1 MSYTPPAYTA
11 ANTSFQGSAAYTP
24 PAYNAANA
32 SFAPTITNIEMV
44 VTCVS
49 ASGVPRATGSQ
60 QVAWAAAVSAA
71 GTPFVTSF
79 AGLSANV
86 LGTQLVGVPV
96 VHILQQIGWVEA
108 VAVAGMPAV
117 SIVQQV
123 GLITGT
129 GLTGNPSVVG
139 LQQVAL
145 AIGAPAIGTPATL
158 SRTGFLALAQ
168 PLPALG
174 IPQGTASSG
183 YRLLAQ
189 PLPSLGTPRVFAWSL
204 PAPAAIIPPGV
215 TLYYCKI
222 TGAADGLAD
231 ALLPISNFSV
241 RHRQATASYYNVTIP
256 SFAYVAALAART
268 HGEIVLW
275 SERAG
280 VTEELM
286 RGALGDVS
294 VARGPNS
301 QSISISGNASRAAT
315 PSFTYIITEALYT
328 STTFAGDTRLR
339 IEPRAAIRPGDYVRY
354 QELNFAVGEVSWSVA
369 VSAGGMAVTMEVASL
384 PVA

>member
-32 SFAPTITNIEMV
+32 SFAPTITDIEMV

-145 AIGAPAIGTPATL
+145 AVGAPAAGQPVTL
-158 SRTGFLALAQ
+158 ARTGFLALAQ

-183 YRLLAQ
+183 YRLLAE
-189 PLPSLGTPRVFAWSL
+189 PLPNLGTPRQTAFIYPPAAAVL
-204 PAPAAIIPPGV
+204 PAGV
-215 TLYYCKI
+215 TTYHCRL
-222 TGAADGLAD
+222 TGAPDGLAD
-231 ALLPISNFSV
+231 LVLPISSFSV
-241 RHRQATASYYNVTIP
+241 RHKAGTDSSYQIAIPAITYAAGIALRANGQIVISQAV
-256 SFAYVAALAART
+256 
-268 HGEIVLW
+268 
-275 SERAG
+275 AG
-280 VTEELM
+280 VTEELLRGDLGNIRVD
-286 RGALGDVS
+286 RGATSASL
-294 VARGPNS
+294 
-301 QSISISGNASRAAT
+301 SISGNSARPPVTGAT
-315 PSFTYIITEALYT
+315 YLVTGCSYQYSTFTGEN
-328 STTFAGDTRLR
+328 RLR
-339 IEPRAAIRPGDYVRY
+339 IDPRAGIRPGDYVRY
-354 QELNFAVGEVSWSVA
+354 QDTQFQVGSVTWSVS
-369 VSAGGMAVTMEVASL
+369 VGAGAMNVTMEVAT
-384 PVA
+384 A